1 MRRLFFIRF
10 FIELS
15 GAVYIVVNSGEPDPF
30 RRRSHSTGSGRVHH
44 SKFHAI
50 MNRTLTII
58 LLTGAVIIGLYLIKI
73 PETRTWGIIIF
84 LASFALLYTFVVRR
98 RNTPKK

>member
-1 MRRLFFIRF
+1 
-10 FIELS
+10 
-15 GAVYIVVNSGEPDPF
+15 
-30 RRRSHSTGSGRVHH
+30 
-44 SKFHAI
+44 

-58 LLTGAVIIGLYLIKI
+58 LLTGAVIIGLYMIKI

>member
-1 MRRLFFIRF
+1 MQQ
-10 FIELS
+10 
-15 GAVYIVVNSGEPDPF
+15 
-30 RRRSHSTGSGRVHH
+30 T
-44 SKFHAI
+44 KFHAI

-58 LLTGAVIIGLYLIKI
+58 LLTGAVIIGLYMIKI

>member
-1 MRRLFFIRF
+1 MQQ
-10 FIELS
+10 
-15 GAVYIVVNSGEPDPF
+15 
-30 RRRSHSTGSGRVHH
+30 
-44 SKFHAI
+44 SKFHTM

-58 LLTGAVIIGLYLIKI
+58 LLTGAVIIGLHMIKI